1 MRAIFSATRSLA
13 FIVLAATLASG
24 ASSAQEA
31 HRTARMSFKDGRASV
46 SGQIRGYDFVDYV
59 FSAGASESIEV
70 EMKTANTATYFNL
83 LAPGDKET
91 SFFTGSTSG
100 MRFAG
105 PAPASGDYTARVYMM
120 RSAARR
126 GERAAYRLTVVLGGK
141 SATNEKGPDFAD
153 GLTGGPDFWEVAGVA
168 AGDALNLRD
177 ARSSQAKVVAR
188 FGNGA
193 ALRNHGCKNV
203 QGQRWCRVEAA
214 GNARQAGWANGHYL
228 RESAGPSG
236 DPAATACL
244 AALNK
249 LAKRA
254 DSSVVSISSAKT
266 GTTVTMNL
274 PGAEKPWRCRYQRG
288 KIVELTYLGEG

>member
-13 FIVLAATLASG
+13 FIALAATLASD

-83 LAPGDKET
+83 LAPGEKET

-126 GERAAYRLTVVLGGK
+126 GERAAYRLTVVLGG
-141 SATNEKGPDFAD
+141 TR
-153 GLTGGPDFWEVAGVA
+153 LTGGIG
-168 AGDALNLRD
+168 
-177 ARSSQAKVVAR
+177 
-188 FGNGA
+188 
-193 ALRNHGCKNV
+193 
-203 QGQRWCRVEAA
+203 RVEKTIIGAFILFMTL
-214 GNARQAGWANGHYL
+214 NWMTIRRIPTEWQQ
-228 RESAGPSG
+228 
-236 DPAATACL
+236 AATGLLVL
-244 AALNK
+244 AAILIDR
-249 LAKRA
+249 LA
-254 DSSVVSISSAKT
+254 
-266 GTTVTMNL
+266 
-274 PGAEKPWRCRYQRG
+274 QRG
-288 KIVELTYLGEG
+288 RAS